1 MMKRIAI
8 GTFAFS
14 VAFLQWGAAGRVV
27 GADAGTG
34 SIKGEITANGVRSPE
49 GVVVYIE
56 SMPGEQKPPEAPVE
70 VDQKKLV
77 FVPHVLAIVKGTQV
91 IFKNGDPLLHNVFWI
106 ASDDGSY
113 PAQNLGTWGQ
123 GDKKTYTFDK
133 LGHVGLLCNIHPEM
147 EGYIVVLQNPFLAVV
162 GKDGAY
168 EIKNVPPGDYVV
180 KTWYS
185 KPKKLKSKSE
195 KVNVSAGKTA
205 SLDFT
210 LSKS

>member
-1 MMKRIAI
+1 MNRFALAVV
-8 GTFAFS
+8 AFS
-14 VAFLQWGAAGRVV
+14 MAFFQWAANCAVM

-56 SMPGEQKPPEAPVE
+56 TMPGEQKPPDAPVE
-70 VDQKKLV
+70 VDQKKLT
-77 FVPHVLAIVKGTQV
+77 FVPHVQPIVKGTQV
-91 IFKNGDPLLHNVFWI
+91 IFKNGDPLLHNVFWT

-113 PAQNLGTWGQ
+113 PAKNLGTWGQ
-123 GDKKTYTFDK
+123 GDKKTYTFDR

-147 EGYIVVLQNPFLAVV
+147 EGYIVVLQNPFFAVV

-168 EIKNVPPGDYVV
+168 EIKNVPPGNYVV

-195 KVNVSAGKTA
+195 KATVSAGKTA
-205 SLDFT
+205 PLDFT
-210 LSKS
+210 LGKS